1 MPIEIKTNLEM
12 LNSLREKWT
21 KLKAD
26 KEKREKNLNVR
37 GIVSSSDVF
46 DVGVD
51 SFERSLLEQM
61 KEIIVDIYKGRE
73 REVGKDVLSEIAQ
86 IDARLSELQD
96 FKVKKLKQ
104 GSFNNIPSSLIHFRK
119 VREASASRNEKVFSR
134 N

>member
-26 KEKREKNLNVR
+26 KEKREKILNVR

-51 SFERSLLEQM
+51 SFERSLLEQI
-61 KEIIVDIYKGRE
+61 KEIIADIYKGRE
-73 REVGKDVLSEIAQ
+73 LEIGKEVLIEIEQ
-86 IDARLSELQD
+86 IDNRLSELKD

-104 GSFNNIPSSLIHFRK
+104 GSFNNIPSSIIHFREARK
-119 VREASASRNEKVFSR
+119 ASAARNEKVFSR